1 MTPEHHRRGGVPV
14 AALNRLDAWE
24 AALVLNLRLW
34 SEGPT
39 GQHHVRM
46 EFDTTLG
53 TDEAEQAWTNF
64 DSLIKRIIAN
74 APRPMVRHQV
84 GCNCV
89 GSDECVFAHLVRTAS
104 DGHLNDAALIA
115 TLLVGPAHAE
125 HIAMLAG
132 EVGACA
138 RRIHGVAPEYPTK
151 ATQNVVR
158 LH

>member
-1 MTPEHHRRGGVPV
+1 MTPEHHRRGGATV

-24 AALVLNLRLW
+24 ACLVLNLRLW
-34 SEGPT
+34 CEGPP
-39 GQHHVRM
+39 GQLHVRQD
-46 EFDTTLG
+46 FDRSLTAP
-53 TDEAEQAWTNF
+53 EAKRAWNDF
-64 DSLIKRIIAN
+64 DRLVRRIVAH
-74 APRPMVRHQV
+74 ASRPMVRHEV

-125 HIAMLAG
+125 HIAILAG
-132 EVGACA
+132 EVGSCV
-138 RRIHGVAPEYPTK
+138 RQIHERPKEFSPETVR
-151 ATQNVVR
+151 NVVR